1 MMVLRLSLTLR
12 RRQLQIPS
20 QNFPKNQ
27 KPWLSA
33 AAGVKNQAIIRIL
46 ANLATHEGIQL
57 LTADDI
63 GLNADFI
70 EAEAWG
76 YLTVGSLFFYNTCH
90 YLAGDNRL

>member
-1 MMVLRLSLTLR
+1 
-12 RRQLQIPS
+12 
-20 QNFPKNQ
+20 
-27 KPWLSA
+27 
-33 AAGVKNQAIIRIL
+33 L